1 GPGSWLR
8 PRPGAVCPWAGVAAN
23 GTAAS
28 SASREDI
35 APALTRVM
43 HPPTRAPLYGA
54 SRVAG
59 APFRSG
65 ARRLFTSHFLR
76 SLAPRV
82 TERHVT
88 LRNTS
93 RPHLTELQQAI
104 LDIVWSKK
112 AATADAVREA
122 LQPLALASDLPGPP
136 DLPDPPDLPG
146 PPDLRVRGAE
156 LPHAAQPAVVVGRL
170 AAEVFSDVGMREDE
184 ESLLVEPLDDGV
196 RRLLRLDRR
205 IEQERA
211 ATRGRAIQH
220 VGAHAL
226 RAQRRHL
233 DP

>member
-1 GPGSWLR
+1 MLPITLCGGNGVVMSSGPPTLRWKSDNCVKVCPCTVMVGPGSWLR

-65 ARRLFTSHFLR
+65 ARRLFTPHFLR

-136 DLPDPPDLPG
+136 DLPDPPD
-146 PPDLRVRGAE
+146 
-156 LPHAAQPAVVVGRL
+156 
-170 AAEVFSDVGMREDE
+170 
-184 ESLLVEPLDDGV
+184 
-196 RRLLRLDRR
+196 
-205 IEQERA
+205 
-211 ATRGRAIQH
+211 
-220 VGAHAL
+220 
-226 RAQRRHL
+226 
-233 DP
+233 